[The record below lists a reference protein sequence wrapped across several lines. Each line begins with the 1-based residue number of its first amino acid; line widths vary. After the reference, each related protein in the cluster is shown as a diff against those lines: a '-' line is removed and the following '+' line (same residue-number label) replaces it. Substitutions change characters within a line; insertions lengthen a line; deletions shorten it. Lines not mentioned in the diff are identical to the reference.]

1 MASAKESAQEG
12 RAAAPR
18 ASVKNGAA
26 GSASRRS
33 KSAAPKVPV
42 GTDVT
47 ASLPPP
53 APGRVRA
60 ASAKS
65 AAVSGQSASPSPAVP
80 SAARKAPIAAAKPRV
95 PSGGKPARVVSPG
108 GKPEQAA
115 QPRAAAPAGATRGAS
130 AAQRGSPADA
140 ASAPVSPLAQAE
152 ALISGL
158 LPALPAAQIP
168 PARLAELQSE
178 YLRRWQQLVT
188 GASQHA
194 APTLTDRRFANEA
207 WHDSGPFS
215 WTAALYLLN
224 GEFMQKMAESVQAD
238 AKTQERVRFA
248 TQQFV
253 DMLSPANFLATNPEA
268 QKKILDTRGESLR
281 VGLENLVSDLEKG
294 RISQTDEE
302 AFEVGRNV
310 ATSPGAVVFQNDLVQ
325 LIQYEASTPTVA
337 KRPLL
342 LVPPCI
348 NKFYIMDLQPDNSL
362 VAYAVSQGHTV
373 FMLSWRNVGPDQGTL
388 TWDDYLEQGIFE
400 CLRVVREI
408 SGAETINALG
418 FCVGGTILA
427 AALAALAARGERP
440 VQSMTLMTTLLDFAE
455 PGVLG
460 IFVDE
465 AFVRYR
471 EQMLGVD
478 GILKGQE
485 LATTFSFLR
494 PNDLVWN
501 YVVSNYLKG
510 DRPPAFDLLYWNAD
524 STNLP
529 GPMYCWYLRHMYLQN
544 ELKIPGR
551 LTCVGESIDLRRIAL
566 PTFIFGAREDHI
578 VPWRAAYAN
587 TQVLDGPVRFVL
599 GASGHIAGAI
609 NPVTK
614 NKRSYWSGPASY
626 PADPEAWL
634 NTATERPGSW
644 WQEWSAWLQEHRG
657 GEQPAPASVGNEQY
671 PPLEPAPGSYVK
683 ARAPQ

>member
-1 MASAKESAQEG
+1 MRRVSGGATNKK
-12 RAAAPR
+12 AAAR
-18 ASVKNGAA
+18 AHGASSPTGA
-26 GSASRRS
+26 DS
-33 KSAAPKVPV
+33 SAAP
-42 GTDVT
+42 D
-47 ASLPPP
+47 ASSQANATLGALP
-53 APGRVRA
+53 GE
-60 ASAKS
+60 
-65 AAVSGQSASPSPAVP
+65 VP
-80 SAARKAPIAAAKPRV
+80 SVQIA
-95 PSGGKPARVVSPG
+95 
-108 GKPEQAA
+108 
-115 QPRAAAPAGATRGAS
+115 
-130 AAQRGSPADA
+130 
-140 ASAPVSPLAQAE
+140 
-152 ALISGL
+152 
-158 LPALPAAQIP
+158 
-168 PARLAELQSE
+168 PARLAALQAE
-178 YLRRWQQLVT
+178 YAQRWQQMVGT
-188 GASQHA
+188 IGQPATPVVS
-194 APTLTDRRFANEA
+194 DRRFAHEA
-207 WHDSGPFS
+207 WQGNGPFA

-224 GEFMQKMAESVQAD
+224 AEFMKKMADAVESD
-238 AKTQERVRFA
+238 PRTQERVRFA
-248 TQQFV
+248 TQQWV

-268 QKKILDTRGESLR
+268 QKRILDTRGESLR

-294 RISQTDEE
+294 RISQTDEA

-310 ATSPGAVVFQNDLVQ
+310 ATTAGAVVFENELVQ
-325 LIQYEASTPTVA
+325 LIQYEATTPTVG

-342 LVPPCI
+342 LVPPSI

-373 FMLSWRNVGPDQGTL
+373 FMLSWRNVGPDLGHL
-388 TWDDYLEQGIFE
+388 TWDDYLEMGIFE

-408 SGAETINALG
+408 TGATTINALG

-427 AALAALAARGERP
+427 AALAALAARGEHP
-440 VQSMTLMTTLLDFAE
+440 VESLTLMTTLLDFAE

-460 IFVDE
+460 IFIDE

-471 EQMLGVD
+471 EQSLAAG

-529 GPMYCWYLRHMYLQN
+529 GPMYAWYLRHMYLQN
-544 ELKIPGR
+544 ELVIPDR
-551 LTCVGESIDLRRIAL
+551 LTCVGQPIDLHRINV

-587 TQVLDGPVRFVL
+587 TQALAGPVRFVL

-609 NPVTK
+609 NPVSK
-614 NKRSYWSGPASY
+614 NRRSYWSGPASY
-626 PADPEAWL
+626 PQDPDAWL
-634 NTATERPGSW
+634 QTASEHPGSW
-644 WQEWSAWLQEHRG
+644 WQDWSAWLDAHRG
-657 GEQPAPASVGNEQY
+657 GERAAPAAPGNRQY
-671 PPLEPAPGSYVK
+671 RAIEPAPGRYVK